1 MCSKIYG
8 SLVLILAVVLGALVV
23 NVSIENVDKVMMLI
37 KFFDVMIPILAV
49 GALIK
54 YNFCSAKKNCGC
66 CGQCCSDDKK
76 CHAGS
81 DKSDK

>member
-1 MCSKIYG
+1 MCSKLYG

-23 NVSIENVDKVMMLI
+23 NVSIESVDKVMMLI

-54 YNFCSAKKNCGC
+54 YNFSSKKSCYEKCG
-66 CGQCCSDDKK
+66 SDEKK
-76 CHAGS
+76 CSGS
-81 DKSDK
+81 SEKNDK

>member
-1 MCSKIYG
+1 MCKKPMCSKIYG
-8 SLVLILAVVLGALVV
+8 SIVLILAIVLGALVV

-54 YNFCSAKKNCGC
+54 YNFCSTKKSHCC
-66 CGQCCSDDKK
+66 CGK
-76 CHAGS
+76 CGTE
-81 DKSDK
+81 KSDK

>member
-8 SLVLILAVVLGALVV
+8 SIVLILAVVLGALVV

-54 YNFCSAKKNCGC
+54 YIFCSSKKGCCCCCGKCGSNDKNC
-66 CGQCCSDDKK
+66 S
-76 CHAGS
+76 S
-81 DKSDK
+81 DKSV

>member
-1 MCSKIYG
+1 MTSMRAASARMTRPI
-8 SLVLILAVVLGALVV
+8 VLAVVLGALVV

-54 YNFCSAKKNCGC
+54 YNFCSTKKTCCCGNCGTD
-66 CGQCCSDDKK
+66 SKK
-76 CHAGS
+76 
-81 DKSDK
+81 